1 MKNIFSKSVLLGV
14 VALVSTSCND
24 SFLERTP
31 TNDLNSQTFWNTT
44 ADLQSFCNG
53 IYNAVSD
60 NAGTDNYNFI
70 LGFTNNAYNGKT
82 NSVIPIE
89 AMSDNYATVDGS
101 QTWASAI
108 AAGLETIPS
117 NYNSPLYG
125 GWVWTALHRI
135 NTFMDNY
142 DKVKVASTTEVTLK
156 KGFFG
161 EASLFRAWFYLDK
174 VQKYGDV
181 PLITHALTTDSPEL
195 YVGRTPRKDVM
206 AQVLI
211 DIDNACKNLP
221 DAWPGNLPNRVT
233 RGTALALK
241 ARICLYEGTYRKYHN
256 LSDKADYES
265 WLEEA
270 VSAAEECMTLGYKI
284 YDTGNPDKDY
294 ATLFTSD
301 DLEGNPEMIMYRKYA
316 KGLLMHRQCGYII
329 NIRAGGTKDFADDF
343 LCKEPDGTA
352 LPTGLSLTFD
362 DSTPEKT
369 FANRDPRMAQ
379 TFLKPGDQASILNTN
394 MGSKSFPRLGDM
406 GSWPSATGYHL
417 IKYYILEQ
425 DKKGYGN
432 ETHDAPIIRY
442 AEVLLSLAEAKAELG
457 TLEQT
462 DLDKTINVLRD
473 RVDMPHMTLNPPM
486 DPTYADLGISSD
498 LVEIRRERRVELSFE
513 NLRYQDLMRWA
524 QGDKLKERVLGIR
537 FEDSDYD
544 NERYIQRD
552 TEGKI
557 TGRVYKPGDP
567 AAAAPVYTYEVDG
580 KHYVDV
586 YAGTNYAA
594 EKRVFNPKKDY
605 LRPIPTAVRSKNP
618 ELGQNPEW

>member
-233 RGTALALK
+233 RGTALAL
-241 ARICLYEGTYRKYHN
+241 
-256 LSDKADYES
+256 
-265 WLEEA
+265 
-270 VSAAEECMTLGYKI
+270 
-284 YDTGNPDKDY
+284 
-294 ATLFTSD
+294 
-301 DLEGNPEMIMYRKYA
+301 
-316 KGLLMHRQCGYII
+316 
-329 NIRAGGTKDFADDF
+329 
-343 LCKEPDGTA
+343 
-352 LPTGLSLTFD
+352 SL
-362 DSTPEKT
+362 
-369 FANRDPRMAQ
+369 
-379 TFLKPGDQASILNTN
+379 I
-394 MGSKSFPRLGDM
+394 
-406 GSWPSATGYHL
+406 H
-417 IKYYILEQ
+417 I
-425 DKKGYGN
+425 
-432 ETHDAPIIRY
+432 
-442 AEVLLSLAEAKAELG
+442 
-457 TLEQT
+457 
-462 DLDKTINVLRD
+462 
-473 RVDMPHMTLNPPM
+473 
-486 DPTYADLGISSD
+486 
-498 LVEIRRERRVELSFE
+498 
-513 NLRYQDLMRWA
+513 
-524 QGDKLKERVLGIR
+524 
-537 FEDSDYD
+537 
-544 NERYIQRD
+544 
-552 TEGKI
+552 
-557 TGRVYKPGDP
+557 
-567 AAAAPVYTYEVDG
+567 
-580 KHYVDV
+580 
-586 YAGTNYAA
+586 
-594 EKRVFNPKKDY
+594 
-605 LRPIPTAVRSKNP
+605 
-618 ELGQNPEW
+618 